1 MEQTAASHSQPN
13 PGAIAPGLS
22 LYLELLR
29 LLAATEV
36 VLFHVNGFALLG
48 GQRAAWNAFGHEAVV
63 VFFVLSGFV
72 IAFAAQTREHTA
84 KAYAVSRLTRI
95 YSVAL
100 PCLLFTLLF
109 DRIGQA
115 LAPQLYAGL
124 ITDGSALVRL
134 VLGGLFLNE
143 SWSVSA
149 QMFSNTPYWSI
160 AYEFWYYA
168 VFAAL
173 FYFRGW
179 ARITLTA
186 LAGLIAGYKILLL
199 FPIWALGWGVYRW
212 TRSHQVSPALGV
224 VLFVQPALV
233 LYLDDS
239 LSWTRHAGEWLAAMI
254 GQDTWRVGLSWSRY
268 VLTDTLLGLSMAVHF
283 VGAAALSPWLERA
296 LLPLAKPV
304 KWLAARSFTLYLL
317 HQPAMLLVGAVLLTL
332 GLPLL
337 GSWSVFAATWGI
349 VLVVAQVS
357 ELQKHRLK
365 PLVVWLLDWPERAL
379 TRRRNAIP
387 ALWRARQ
394 QHD

>member
-1 MEQTAASHSQPN
+1 MGHIADTPSQPK

-36 VLFHVNGFALLG
+36 VLFHINGFPLLG
-48 GQRAAWNAFGHEAVV
+48 GHRAAWNAFGHEAVV

-72 IAFAAQTREHTA
+72 IAFAAQTREHTP

-100 PCLLFTLLF
+100 PCLLATVLF
-109 DRIGQA
+109 DRIGVA
-115 LAPQLYAGL
+115 LVPQLYDGL

-143 SWSVSA
+143 SWTVSA

-160 AYEFWYYA
+160 AYEFWYYII
-168 VFAAL
+168 FAGL

-179 ARITLTA
+179 QRVAVTA
-186 LAGLIAGYKILLL
+186 LACLIAGYKILLL

-212 TRSHQVSPALGV
+212 SQLRQVSPALGLL
-224 VLFVQPALV
+224 LFVQPALV

-239 LSWTRHAGEWLAAMI
+239 LSWTRHGGEWLARVI
-254 GQDTWRVGLSWSRY
+254 GQDNWRVGLSWSRY
-268 VLTDTLLGLSMAVHF
+268 ILTDTLLGFSMALHF
-283 VGAAALSPWLERA
+283 IGAQALSPWLERA
-296 LLPLAKPV
+296 LRPVAAPV
-304 KWLAARSFTLYLL
+304 KWLTARSFTLYLL
-317 HQPAMLLVGAVLLTL
+317 HQPAMLLAGAVLIAL
-332 GLPLL
+332 GVPLL
-337 GSWSVFAATWGI
+337 GSWAAFGATWGI
-349 VLVVAQVS
+349 VLAFAQVT

-365 PLVVWLLDWPERAL
+365 PLVSWLLNLPRLL
-379 TRRRNAIP
+379 TARRHQAVP
-387 ALWRARQ
+387 A
-394 QHD
+394 D

>member
-1 MEQTAASHSQPN
+1 MDQPVANVEQSKRV
-13 PGAIAPGLS
+13 GIAPGLS

-36 VLFHVNGFALLG
+36 VLFHVGGFPLLG
-48 GQRAAWNAFGHEAVV
+48 GHRAVWNAFGHEAVV

-72 IAFAAQTREHTA
+72 IAFAAHTREHTA

-100 PCLLFTLLF
+100 PCLLFTVLF
-109 DRIGQA
+109 DRVGLA
-115 LAPQLYAGL
+115 LVPQLYAGL
-124 ITDGSALVRL
+124 VTDGSALVRL

-143 SWSVSA
+143 SWALSA

-168 VFAAL
+168 VFAGL

-179 ARITLTA
+179 PRIALTG
-186 LAGLIAGYKILLL
+186 LACLIAGYKILLL

-212 TRSHQVSPALGV
+212 TQRHHVNPALGL

-239 LSWTRHAGEWLAAMI
+239 LGWTRHAGEWLAVMI
-254 GQDTWRVGLSWSRY
+254 GYEQWRVGLSWSRY
-268 VLTDTLLGLSMAVHF
+268 VLTDTLLGCSMAAHF
-283 VGAAALSPWLERA
+283 VGAAALSPWLERTLRPVA
-296 LLPLAKPV
+296 RPV
-304 KWLAARSFTLYLL
+304 KWLTARSFTLYLL
-317 HQPAMLLVGAVLLTL
+317 HQPAMLLAGALLLTL
-332 GLPLL
+332 GVPLL
-337 GSWSVFAATWGI
+337 GSWSVFAVTWGI
-349 VLVVAQVS
+349 VLAVAQVS

-365 PLVVWLLDWPERAL
+365 PLVVWLLDWPERLLAG
-379 TRRRNAIP
+379 RRSAVP
-387 ALWRARQ
+387 AE
-394 QHD
+394 

>member
-1 MEQTAASHSQPN
+1 MDQPVANVEQSKRV
-13 PGAIAPGLS
+13 GIAPGLS

-36 VLFHVNGFALLG
+36 VLFHVGGFPLLG
-48 GQRAAWNAFGHEAVV
+48 GHRAVWNAFGHEAVV

-72 IAFAAQTREHTA
+72 IAFAAQTREHTP

-109 DRIGQA
+109 DRVGLA
-115 LAPQLYAGL
+115 LVPQLYAGL
-124 ITDGSALVRL
+124 VTDGSALVRL

-143 SWSVSA
+143 SWALSA

-168 VFAAL
+168 VFAGL

-179 ARITLTA
+179 PRIALTG
-186 LAGLIAGYKILLL
+186 LACLIAGYKILLL

-212 TRSHQVSPALGV
+212 SQRHQVSPALGL

-254 GQDTWRVGLSWSRY
+254 GHEHWRVGLSWSRY
-268 VLTDTLLGLSMAVHF
+268 VLTDTLLGCSMAAHF
-283 VGAAALSPWLERA
+283 VGAAALSPWLERMLRPVA
-296 LLPLAKPV
+296 RPV
-304 KWLAARSFTLYLL
+304 KWLTARSFTLYLL
-317 HQPAMLLVGAVLLTL
+317 HQPAMLLAGALLLTL
-332 GLPLL
+332 GVPLL
-337 GSWSVFAATWGI
+337 GSWSVFAVTWGI
-349 VLVVAQVS
+349 VLAVAQVS

-365 PLVVWLLDWPERAL
+365 PLVVWLLDWPERL
-379 TRRRNAIP
+379 LVERRSGVP
-387 ALWRARQ
+387 AE
-394 QHD
+394 

>member
-1 MEQTAASHSQPN
+1 MEQTTAPSDQRKR
-13 PGAIAPGLS
+13 GAIPAGLS

-36 VLFHVNGFALLG
+36 VLFHINGFALLG
-48 GQRAAWNAFGHEAVV
+48 GHRAPWNAFGHEAVV

-72 IAFAAQTREHTA
+72 IAFAAHTREHSA

-109 DRIGQA
+109 DRIGLA
-115 LAPQLYAGL
+115 LLPQMYDGL
-124 ITDGSALVRL
+124 VTDGSALVRL

-143 SWSVSA
+143 SWTLSA

-168 VFAAL
+168 IFAAL

-179 ARITLTA
+179 GRIALTA
-186 LAGLIAGYKILLL
+186 LACLIAGYKILLL

-212 TRSHQVSPALGV
+212 SQTHRVSPALGLA
-224 VLFVQPALV
+224 LFVQPALV

-239 LSWTRHAGEWLAAMI
+239 LSWTKHAGEWLAGLI
-254 GQDTWRVGLSWSRY
+254 GQDHWRVGLSWSRY
-268 VLTDTLLGLSMAVHF
+268 VLTDTLLGISMAAHF
-283 VGAAALSPWLERA
+283 VGAAALSPWLEHA

-304 KWLAARSFTLYLL
+304 KWLTARSFTLYLL
-317 HQPAMLLVGAVLLTL
+317 HQPAMLLAGAMLLSL
-332 GLPLL
+332 GVPLL

-349 VLVVAQVS
+349 VLAVAQIS
-357 ELQKHRLK
+357 ELQKHGLK
-365 PLVVWLLDWPERAL
+365 PLVLWLIDVPGWIMARCRSAL
-379 TRRRNAIP
+379 PVT
-387 ALWRARQ
+387 
-394 QHD
+394 

>member
-1 MEQTAASHSQPN
+1 MDQPVTEFEQPK
-13 PGAIAPGLS
+13 PGGIAPGLS

-36 VLFHVNGFALLG
+36 VLFHLGGFALLG
-48 GQRAAWNAFGHEAVV
+48 GHRAVWNAFGHEAVV

-72 IAFAAQTREHTA
+72 IAFAAETREHTA

-109 DRIGQA
+109 DHLGIA
-115 LAPQLYAGL
+115 LLPQLYAGL

-143 SWSVSA
+143 SWALSA
-149 QMFSNTPYWSI
+149 QMLSNTPYWSI

-168 VFAAL
+168 VFAGL

-179 ARITLTA
+179 TRIALTG
-186 LAGLIAGYKILLL
+186 LACLIAGYKILLL
-199 FPIWALGWGVYRW
+199 FPIWALGWGVYRR
-212 TRSHQVSPALGV
+212 TRSHQVSPALGLL
-224 VLFVQPALV
+224 LFIQPALV

-239 LSWTRHAGEWLAAMI
+239 LSWTRHTGDWLAAII
-254 GQDTWRVGLSWSRY
+254 GQEHWRVGLSWSRF
-268 VLTDTLLGLSMAVHF
+268 VLTDTLLGCSMAAHF

-296 LLPLAKPV
+296 LRPFARPV
-304 KWLAARSFTLYLL
+304 KWLTARSFTLYLL
-317 HQPAMLLVGAVLLTL
+317 HQPAMLLAGAVLLTL
-332 GLPLL
+332 GVPLL

-349 VLVVAQVS
+349 VLAVAQVS

-365 PLVVWLLDWPERAL
+365 PLVVWLLDWPERL
-379 TRRRNAIP
+379 TAQRRSAVP
-387 ALWRARQ
+387 AE
-394 QHD
+394 

>member
-1 MEQTAASHSQPN
+1 MGHIADTPSQPK

-36 VLFHVNGFALLG
+36 VLFHINGFPLLG
-48 GQRAAWNAFGHEAVV
+48 GHRAAWNAFGHEAVV

-72 IAFAAQTREHTA
+72 IAFAAQTREHTP

-100 PCLLFTLLF
+100 PCLLATVLF
-109 DRIGQA
+109 DRIGVA
-115 LAPQLYAGL
+115 LVPQLYDGL

-143 SWSVSA
+143 SWTVSA

-160 AYEFWYYA
+160 AYEFWYY
-168 VFAAL
+168 VIFAGL

-179 ARITLTA
+179 QRVALTA
-186 LAGLIAGYKILLL
+186 LACLIAGYKILLL

-212 TRSHQVSPALGV
+212 SQLRQVSPALGLL
-224 VLFVQPALV
+224 LFVQPALV

-239 LSWTRHAGEWLAAMI
+239 LSWTRHGGEWLARVI
-254 GQDTWRVGLSWSRY
+254 GQDNWRVGLSWSRY
-268 VLTDTLLGLSMAVHF
+268 ILTDTLLGFSMALHF
-283 VGAAALSPWLERA
+283 IGAQALSPWLERA
-296 LLPLAKPV
+296 LRPVAAPV
-304 KWLAARSFTLYLL
+304 KWLTARSFTLYLL
-317 HQPAMLLVGAVLLTL
+317 HQPAMLLAGAVLIAL
-332 GLPLL
+332 GVPLL
-337 GSWSVFAATWGI
+337 GSWAAFGATWGI
-349 VLVVAQVS
+349 VLAFAQVT

-365 PLVVWLLDWPERAL
+365 PLVSWLLNLPRLL
-379 TRRRNAIP
+379 TARRHQAVP
-387 ALWRARQ
+387 A
-394 QHD
+394 D

>member
-1 MEQTAASHSQPN
+1 MEQVGLSPAEPK
-13 PGAIAPGLS
+13 PVAIAPGLS

-36 VLFHVNGFALLG
+36 VLFHVNGFPLLG
-48 GQRAAWNAFGHEAVV
+48 GHRAAWNAFGHEAVV

-72 IAFAAQTREHTA
+72 IAFAAHTREHGA
-84 KAYAVSRLTRI
+84 KAYAISRLSRI

-109 DRIGQA
+109 DRIGLA
-115 LAPQLYAGL
+115 LLPQLYEGL
-124 ITDGSALVRL
+124 VADGSALVRL

-143 SWSVSA
+143 SWTLSA

-173 FYFRGW
+173 FYFRGP
-179 ARITLTA
+179 ARIALTA
-186 LAGLIAGYKILLL
+186 LACLIAGYKILLL

-212 TRSHQVSPALGV
+212 TQTHRLSPAVGL

-239 LSWTRHAGEWLAAMI
+239 LSWTEHAGELLAGLI
-254 GQDTWRVGLSWSRY
+254 GQEHWRVGLSWSRY
-268 VLTDTLLGLSMAVHF
+268 VLTDTLLGLSMAAHF
-283 VGAAALSPWLERA
+283 IGAAALSPWLERGLRPFA
-296 LLPLAKPV
+296 QPI
-304 KWLAARSFTLYLL
+304 KWLTARSFTLYLL
-317 HQPAMLLVGAVLLTL
+317 HQPAMLLAGAVLLTL
-332 GLPLL
+332 GVPLL

-349 VLVVAQVS
+349 VLAAAQIS

-365 PLVVWLLDWPERAL
+365 PLVVWLLDWPERLLAQ
-379 TRRRNAIP
+379 RRSAVP
-387 ALWRARQ
+387 AE
-394 QHD
+394 